1 MKSPIKLISNVIVW
15 CLLLLVRCYQ
25 IVISPMLGN
34 CCRFTPS
41 CSNYCMEA
49 LRVHGVF
56 KGLWLTIKRLSK
68 CRPGGPYGYDPV
80 PPRKECL

>member
-1 MKSPIKLISNVIVW
+1 MKTLVRLLSKATVW
-15 CLLLLVRCYQ
+15 VLLLVVRCYQ
-25 IVISPMLGN
+25 IVLSPMLGN

-56 KGLWLTIKRLSK
+56 KGLWLTVARLAR
-68 CRPGGPYGYDPV
+68 CRPGGPCGYDPV
-80 PPRKECL
+80 PPRKEGL

>member
-1 MKSPIKLISNVIVW
+1 MKTLVRLLSKATVW
-15 CLLLLVRCYQ
+15 VLLLVVRCYQ
-25 IVISPMLGN
+25 IVLAPMLGN

-56 KGLWLTIKRLSK
+56 KGLWLTVARLAR
-68 CRPGGPYGYDPV
+68 CRPGGPCGYDPV
-80 PPRKECL
+80 PPRKESL